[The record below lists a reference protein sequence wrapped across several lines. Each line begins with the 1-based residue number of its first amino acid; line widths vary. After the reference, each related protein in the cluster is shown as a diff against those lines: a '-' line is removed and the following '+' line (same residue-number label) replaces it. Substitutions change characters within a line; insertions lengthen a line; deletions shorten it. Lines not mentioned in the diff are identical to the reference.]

1 MKIKNLEDL
10 FVAEL
15 RDIYHAEKQLLKAL
29 PRMARACESGELR
42 NAFQEHLEQTRHQVE
57 RLEDVFAELD
67 QKAKGKTCEAMEGLV
82 NEGKDVMDNAVE
94 PATRDAGLIASA
106 QKVEHYEIASY
117 GCLVSWAEQLG
128 HQRSV
133 ELLKQTLAE
142 EKAADRKLTELA
154 ERSTNRKAE
163 QGDGQAEQGPEE
175 QPRAQQTESMH
186 QTDGAPDA
194 SEEEVP
200 EREPVGAPDM

>member
-1 MKIKNLEDL
+1 MKIRNLEDL

-29 PRMARACESGELR
+29 PRMARASGSGELR
-42 NAFQEHLEQTRHQVE
+42 NAFQEHLEQTQHQVE

-82 NEGKDVMDNAVE
+82 AEGKDVINNAVE
-94 PATRDAGLIASA
+94 PDARDAGLIASA

-128 HQRSV
+128 HQRAV

-142 EKAADRKLTELA
+142 EKAADQKLTELA
-154 ERSTNRKAE
+154 ERRTNREAQ
-163 QGDGQAEQGPEE
+163 QGDGQAGERPAE
-175 QPRAQQTESMH
+175 QPRLQQPEPGHEFNDETH
-186 QTDGAPDA
+186 AA
-194 SEEEVP
+194 EEEIA
-200 EREPVGAPDM
+200 EREPAGAPDM